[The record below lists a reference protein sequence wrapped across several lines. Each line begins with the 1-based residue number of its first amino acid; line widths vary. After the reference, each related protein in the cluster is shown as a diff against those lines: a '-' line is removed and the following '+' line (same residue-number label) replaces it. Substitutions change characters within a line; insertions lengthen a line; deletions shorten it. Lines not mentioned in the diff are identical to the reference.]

1 MKGGVIAKIWDGVKT
16 LMQKGLVLKGSAL
29 KGVMPKALNLKGLML
44 RVSKALGFK
53 GVMLKGR
60 MSKTSG
66 INGMMPKG
74 LVLRGMV
81 AAVVMAAG
89 CGEAYG
95 LKGAWRGEL
104 DLGRTKLPLVLRFSE
119 SEAGETRCTL
129 DSPSQGAR
137 GIEMAVELCTADSVA
152 LSCEALRARFTGRVM
167 GCLIRGRFE
176 QQGAK
181 LPLNLVPEI
190 VIGERRP
197 QTPKPPYP
205 FSVVDTVFTAADGAV
220 MSATLCM
227 PAEAKGAGVPAV
239 VMVTGS
245 GPQNRDEELM
255 DHRPFA
261 VIADYLARSGIA
273 SLRYDDRGTG
283 RSTGDFASATT
294 YTFKDDAVSG
304 IKFLRGVEG
313 IGRVGVLG
321 HSEGGTI
328 ALMISGDGEADFAI
342 SLAGMAKSG
351 KETLLEQNRRA
362 LERMGLSADELD
374 NSLKLIGLC
383 FDAMAEQAR
392 RGERRPIDVDSIVR
406 AAGLHVPEPIMAS
419 VRATQGHRT
428 GWLDTF
434 VGLNPA
440 EWLGSV
446 RCPVLAINGGKDTQV
461 SPDNLDVIREGV
473 AGADVRLMP
482 GLNHLMQHAVTGEVG
497 EYSEIRETIAPEV
510 LEAIMGFIK
519 QGGDGR

>member
-1 MKGGVIAKIWDGVKT
+1 MAKIWGGVKT

-74 LVLRGMV
+74 LPLRGMV

-227 PAEAKGAGVPAV
+227 PAEAEGTAVPAV

-261 VIADYLARSGIA
+261 VIADYLARRGIA

-283 RSTGDFASATT
+283 SSTGDFASATT

-321 HSEGGTI
+321 HSEGGHY
-328 ALMISGDGEADFAI
+328 SADDQRGWRGRFRH
-342 SLAGMAKSG
+342 LAGG
-351 KETLLEQNRRA
+351 NGE
-362 LERMGLSADELD
+362 
-374 NSLKLIGLC
+374 IG
-383 FDAMAEQAR
+383 
-392 RGERRPIDVDSIVR
+392 
-406 AAGLHVPEPIMAS
+406 
-419 VRATQGHRT
+419 
-428 GWLDTF
+428 
-434 VGLNPA
+434 
-440 EWLGSV
+440 
-446 RCPVLAINGGKDTQV
+446 
-461 SPDNLDVIREGV
+461 
-473 AGADVRLMP
+473 
-482 GLNHLMQHAVTGEVG
+482 
-497 EYSEIRETIAPEV
+497 
-510 LEAIMGFIK
+510 
-519 QGGDGR
+519 

>member
-1 MKGGVIAKIWDGVKT
+1 MAKIWGGVKT

-74 LVLRGMV
+74 LPLRGMV

-227 PAEAKGAGVPAV
+227 PAEAEGTAVPAV

-261 VIADYLARSGIA
+261 VIADYLARRGIA

-304 IKFLRGVEG
+304 WRLLIENDIDVTLIEKAVEACGTPVIWNEFGDLSIPNTVNDETSSEKPDFEIMALITSQALYKYLANPETVVCPMIQFCQSVISQDLKYECYDTPWQG
-313 IGRVGVLG
+313 IDCPI
-321 HSEGGTI
+321 TP
-328 ALMISGDGEADFAI
+328 IS
-342 SLAGMAKSG
+342 
-351 KETLLEQNRRA
+351 
-362 LERMGLSADELD
+362 
-374 NSLKLIGLC
+374 KLIGL
-383 FDAMAEQAR
+383 
-392 RGERRPIDVDSIVR
+392 G
-406 AAGLHVPEPIMAS
+406 
-419 VRATQGHRT
+419 
-428 GWLDTF
+428 
-434 VGLNPA
+434 
-440 EWLGSV
+440 
-446 RCPVLAINGGKDTQV
+446 
-461 SPDNLDVIREGV
+461 
-473 AGADVRLMP
+473 
-482 GLNHLMQHAVTGEVG
+482 
-497 EYSEIRETIAPEV
+497 
-510 LEAIMGFIK
+510 
-519 QGGDGR
+519 